1 MFIGDFEIDDS
12 YGESDDD
19 RETFESD
26 AVVADR
32 EGDTEWSDLTEDG
45 YLDAL
50 YEDNV
55 SGWEPCE

>member
-1 MFIGDFEIDDS
+1 MFIGDFEIPS
-12 YGESDDD
+12 EYGEFDDD

-26 AVVADR
+26 TVVADR

-45 YLDAL
+45 YLDAA
-50 YEDNV
+50 YEDSV